1 MVPAQHWYVTILFK
15 DMQIGFPFLV
25 MLEYS
30 QIMEKILEYLNLHY
44 QNNEDGN
51 SLNKG
56 KDDKAKNQPPL
67 QQLLLGQLIEA
78 LNSKWFTL
86 IWLFLIHFAMLTF
99 KTSTIALY
107 NGMIFMAIIAVKLWQ
122 YCNFMDR

>member
-44 QNNEDGN
+44 QNN
-51 SLNKG
+51 
-56 KDDKAKNQPPL
+56 
-67 QQLLLGQLIEA
+67 
-78 LNSKWFTL
+78 
-86 IWLFLIHFAMLTF
+86 
-99 KTSTIALY
+99 
-107 NGMIFMAIIAVKLWQ
+107 
-122 YCNFMDR
+122 